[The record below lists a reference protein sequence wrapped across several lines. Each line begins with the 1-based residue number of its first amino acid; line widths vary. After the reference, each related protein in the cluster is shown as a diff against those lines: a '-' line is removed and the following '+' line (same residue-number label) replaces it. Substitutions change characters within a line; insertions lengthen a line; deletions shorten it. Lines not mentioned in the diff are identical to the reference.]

1 MVHVGIALAGSPVLT
16 SGSPRSPRWCGFPSP
31 EPRIVSGGRAKEHFF
46 PMERSRA
53 SPAPRL
59 ERQHSREALL
69 ISLLALAIPV
79 ATTVVAP
86 DWAGG
91 ELELLIWIL
100 PLVPAFLLSFHY
112 GWTGASIA
120 LAAGMAVLALSQSVV
135 AWSGSAGPPA
145 QSILAFIL
153 VLIVVTLGSG
163 WVAASLGALLER
175 ARDEAHT
182 DQGTGLPNRRA
193 ANSFLERAFFAA
205 QRGTRLSVVLF
216 DLDHFKS
223 INDRHGHAMGDRVLR
238 VFGETLVSITRR
250 MNLSARYGGEEFIT
264 VLNASEAQGAS
275 IFANRVRVAFE
286 EASPVPGATVSAG
299 VAEYEL
305 AMASPDMLI
314 AAADQALY
322 RAKTNGR
329 NRVEILGRMG
339 RRPDPPRGQIARALP
354 RGTGQRILVVDDD
367 EGARKGIARGLQ
379 RIGYTVLE
387 AASAAEAIRL
397 FRENGQPL
405 DLVVTDIVMPDTGGF
420 RLMEMICETQ
430 PDARAVYVSGYS
442 QEEVDWAGVP
452 GGAWG
457 FISKPLQLDDLGS
470 MVADVLARPLT
481 GAHPA
486 VVSTAPGEG
495 EPLSGGRHGDASL
508 LPILRELDAALGE
521 DRAAVL
527 EQAQV
532 RTLMGRIQR

>member
-1 MVHVGIALAGSPVLT
+1 MIHPSAEQQATQGGKEPQLVNGPRGTQHFIIMKPSRRAG
-16 SGSPRSPRWCGFPSP
+16 GST
-31 EPRIVSGGRAKEHFF
+31 
-46 PMERSRA
+46 
-53 SPAPRL
+53 RL
-59 ERQHSREALL
+59 EWKKSRKAVL

-79 ATTVVAP
+79 VTTAVAP

-100 PLVPAFLLSFHY
+100 PLVPAFLLSFHH
-112 GWTGASIA
+112 GWKGASVA
-120 LAAGMAVLALSQSVV
+120 LAAGMAVLALSQAVL
-135 AWSGSAGPPA
+135 AWGGSAGPPEHY
-145 QSILAFIL
+145 ILAFIL

-163 WVAASLGALLER
+163 WVAASLRTLLER

-193 ANSFLERAFFAA
+193 ATSFLEKAFFAA

-223 INDRHGHAMGDRVLR
+223 INDRHGHATGDQVLR
-238 VFGETLVSITRR
+238 VFGETLVRITRG

-264 VLNASEAQGAS
+264 VLNESEAHGAS
-275 IFANRVRVAFE
+275 IFANRVRVAFA

-305 AMASPDMLI
+305 GMASPDMLV

-322 RAKTNGR
+322 RAKSNGR

-339 RRPDPPRGQIARALP
+339 RRPDPPRGQVARALP

-367 EGARKGIARGLQ
+367 AGARTGIARGLQ
-379 RIGYTVLE
+379 RIGYTVVE
-387 AASAAEAIRL
+387 AESAPEAMRIFHR
-397 FRENGQPL
+397 RGEPV

-430 PDARAVYVSGYS
+430 PNARAVYVSGYS

-452 GGAWG
+452 GAAWG

-470 MVADVLARPLT
+470 MVADVLSRPLDDA
-481 GAHPA
+481 GLPISPA
-486 VVSTAPGEG
+486 LPAPVDPG
-495 EPLSGGRHGDASL
+495 SDGRRDDASL
-508 LPILRELDAALGE
+508 LMILRELDVALRE
-521 DRAAVL
+521 DRTAVL
-527 EQAQV
+527 EPAQI
-532 RTLMGRIQR
+532 RTLMGRVQR